1 MDTKKLRQ
9 KILDLAIRGKLVPQ
23 DPNDEPA
30 SVLLERIRAEKEQL
44 IKEGKIKR
52 SKKSAATDKSHYEN
66 MPFEIPE
73 SWCWCTLSELCIFLS
88 RGKSPKYSDERLFP
102 VFAQKCNLKDGGISL
117 DQARFLDP
125 STIGKWGDDYKLK
138 SGDVLVNSTGTGT
151 VGRTR
156 LFDECCLGEYPFV
169 VPDSH
174 ISVART
180 VAEIDSFYI
189 WAILSSN
196 WGQQYL
202 EDNLAGSTNQKELYI
217 GVLENMLIPLPPKN
231 EQKKI
236 AKEIARWE
244 KYVDNID
251 VVKEKLSNYI
261 KQTKS
266 KILDLA
272 ISGKLVPQ
280 DPNDEPAIELLKR
293 INPDFQPCDNSHYEN
308 IEFDIPQNWVWA
320 TIGDIFEHNTG
331 KALNAS
337 NPNGTMLDYITTSN
351 LYWDR
356 FELSIIKQMPFTES
370 EIERCIVRKGDL
382 LICEGGDV
390 GRAAIWDYDY
400 NIMIQNH
407 IHRLRGK
414 VDICTRYFFYLFMH
428 YKLHNLIGGKG
439 VAIQGLSSR
448 DLHNLIIPVP
458 SLKEQYDIA
467 SSIDLYFSKLD
478 MITAEL

>member
-1 MDTKKLRQ
+1 
-9 KILDLAIRGKLVPQ
+9 VPF
-23 DPNDEPA
+23 
-30 SVLLERIRAEKEQL
+30 
-44 IKEGKIKR
+44 G
-52 SKKSAATDKSHYEN
+52 
-66 MPFEIPE
+66 IPE
-73 SWCWCTLSELCIFLS
+73 SWAWVTLSEVCEVA
-88 RGKSPKYSDERLFP
+88 RGGSPRPIKDYLTTNEDG
-102 VFAQKCNLKDGGISL
+102 VNWIKIGDTDKDGKYI
-117 DQARFLDP
+117 
-125 STIGKWGDDYKLK
+125 
-138 SGDVLVNSTGTGT
+138 NSTKEKIIPEGVHRSRFVHKGDFLLTNSMSF
-151 VGRTR
+151 GRPYI
-156 LFDECCLGEYPFV
+156 LNIDGCIHDGWLVISPFSNTYV
-169 VPDSH
+169 
-174 ISVART
+174 T
-180 VAEIDSFYI
+180 EFLYFL
-189 WAILSSN
+189 LSSSFAYDQFADAAS
-196 WGQQYL
+196 GGVVS
-202 EDNLAGSTNQKELYI
+202 NLNSDKVANSYF
-217 GVLENMLIPLPPKN
+217 PLPPEREQHRIINELNNWFKVVGELDKN
-231 EQKKI
+231 IQG
-236 AKEIARWE
+236 
-244 KYVDNID
+244 
-251 VVKEKLSNYI
+251 VKSFVSRI
-261 KQTKS
+261 KS

-272 ISGKLVPQ
+272 ISGKLVPR

-293 INPDFQPCDNSHYEN
+293 INPGFEPCDNSHYEN
-308 IEFDIPQNWVWA
+308 IEFDIPKNWVWA

>member
-1 MDTKKLRQ
+1 VLSDFSELVTLLSGRDLESNDCNSNREGIPYLIGASNIVDGKINITRWTTKPLVISKRGDILISCKGTIGEVVTNVIGEIHIARQ
-9 KILDLAIRGKLVPQ
+9 FMAIQTSPMVYADYIEQYIKSIVNNIKRNARGVIPGISREDILHREIALP
-23 DPNDEPA
+23 P
-30 SVLLERIRAEKEQL
+30 LEEQKRIVIEVEKWLDFIADIEAEK
-44 IKEGKIKR
+44 
-52 SKKSAATDKSHYEN
+52 D
-66 MPFEIPE
+66 
-73 SWCWCTLSELCIFLS
+73 EL
-88 RGKSPKYSDERLFP
+88 E
-102 VFAQKCNLKDGGISL
+102 
-117 DQARFLDP
+117 
-125 STIGKWGDDYKLK
+125 
-138 SGDVLVNSTGTGT
+138 
-151 VGRTR
+151 
-156 LFDECCLGEYPFV
+156 
-169 VPDSH
+169 SH
-174 ISVART
+174 I
-180 VAEIDSFYI
+180 
-189 WAILSSN
+189 
-196 WGQQYL
+196 
-202 EDNLAGSTNQKELYI
+202 
-217 GVLENMLIPLPPKN
+217 
-231 EQKKI
+231 KK
-236 AKEIARWE
+236 
-244 KYVDNID
+244 
-251 VVKEKLSNYI
+251 
-261 KQTKS
+261 TKS

-272 ISGKLVPQ
+272 ISGKLVPR
-280 DPNDEPAIELLKR
+280 DPDDEPAIELLKR
-293 INPDFQPCDNSHYEN
+293 INPDFEPCDNSHYEN

>member
-1 MDTKKLRQ
+1 MY
-9 KILDLAIRGKLVPQ
+9 
-23 DPNDEPA
+23 
-30 SVLLERIRAEKEQL
+30 
-44 IKEGKIKR
+44 
-52 SKKSAATDKSHYEN
+52 KSHYEN
-66 MPFEIPE
+66 VPFEIPGN
-73 SWCWCTLSELCIFLS
+73 WCWTTIDDVNLYNSSSIEPN
-88 RGKSPKYSDERLFP
+88 KSPYKDFELYSVPTFESGMPEF
-102 VFAQKCNLKDGGISL
+102 VKGSEISSAKKIVAQ
-117 DQARFLDP
+117 
-125 STIGKWGDDYKLK
+125 
-138 SGDVLVNSTGTGT
+138 GDVLLCKINPHLNRAWIVTHYDRNRDCIASSEWIICRNNNIEPRFLAYCFTSPYFMELMLSNVSG
-151 VGRTR
+151 VGGSLMRAQ
-156 LFDECCLGEYPFV
+156 PA
-169 VPDSH
+169 
-174 ISVART
+174 SVGK
-180 VAEIDSFYI
+180 YI
-189 WAILSSN
+189 F
-196 WGQQYL
+196 
-202 EDNLAGSTNQKELYI
+202 
-217 GVLENMLIPLPPKN
+217 PLPPIK
-231 EQKKI
+231 EQIRIVVELDKWLMMI
-236 AKEIARWE
+236 DELDIE
-244 KYVDNID
+244 KQD
-251 VVKEKLSNYI
+251 LFLYI
-261 KQTKS
+261 KQIKS

-272 ISGKLVPQ
+272 ISGELVPQ
-280 DPNDEPAIELLKR
+280 DPDDEPAIELLKR
-293 INPDFQPCDNSHYEN
+293 INPSFEPCDNSHYEN

>member
-66 MPFEIPE
+66 VPFEIPE
-73 SWCWCTLSELCIFLS
+73 SWAWVTLSEVCEVA
-88 RGKSPKYSDERLFP
+88 RGGSPRPIKDYLTTNEDG
-102 VFAQKCNLKDGGISL
+102 VNWIKIGDTDKDGKYI
-117 DQARFLDP
+117 
-125 STIGKWGDDYKLK
+125 
-138 SGDVLVNSTGTGT
+138 NSTKEKIIPEGVHRSRFVHKGDFLLTNSMSF
-151 VGRTR
+151 GRPYI
-156 LFDECCLGEYPFV
+156 LNIDGCIHDGWLVISPFANSYV
-169 VPDSH
+169 
-174 ISVART
+174 T
-180 VAEIDSFYI
+180 EFLYFL
-189 WAILSSN
+189 LSSSFAYDQFADAAS
-196 WGQQYL
+196 GGVVS
-202 EDNLAGSTNQKELYI
+202 NLNSDKVANSYF
-217 GVLENMLIPLPPKN
+217 PLPPEREQRRIINELNNWFKVVGELDKN
-231 EQKKI
+231 IQG
-236 AKEIARWE
+236 
-244 KYVDNID
+244 
-251 VVKEKLSNYI
+251 VKSFVSRI
-261 KQTKS
+261 KS

-293 INPDFQPCDNSHYEN
+293 INPGFEPCDNSHYEN
-308 IEFDIPQNWVWA
+308 IEFDIPKNWVWA
-320 TIGDIFEHNTG
+320 TIGDVFEHNTG

>member
-1 MDTKKLRQ
+1 M
-9 KILDLAIRGKLVPQ
+9 IRGTGVWFLYLFC
-23 DPNDEPA
+23 N
-30 SVLLERIRAEKEQL
+30 
-44 IKEGKIKR
+44 
-52 SKKSAATDKSHYEN
+52 KSHYEN
-66 MPFEIPE
+66 VPFEIPE
-73 SWCWCTLSELCIFLS
+73 NWCWCKLS
-88 RGKSPKYSDERLFP
+88 D
-102 VFAQKCNLKDGGISL
+102 VCNFESGYAFS
-117 DQARFLDP
+117 
-125 STIGKWGDDYKLK
+125 SDDYKDKGTPLVRISNIQDGLVSLDNCVYIEGDIDKRFIINNGDLLIAMSGATTGKMGVYQYDCPALLNQRVGNIKVNTSLLLQKYRDYFMQSQGDLILK
-138 SGDVLVNSTGTGT
+138 LSYGGAQPNVSAKIISD
-151 VGRTR
+151 
-156 LFDECCLGEYPFV
+156 LFIPIPSLNEQEN
-169 VPDSH
+169 
-174 ISVART
+174 I
-180 VAEIDSFYI
+180 VAEIEKWFGFIDEI
-189 WAILSSN
+189 ENGKIE
-196 WGQQYL
+196 L
-202 EDNLAGSTNQKELYI
+202 ESHI
-217 GVLENMLIPLPPKN
+217 
-231 EQKKI
+231 KK
-236 AKEIARWE
+236 
-244 KYVDNID
+244 
-251 VVKEKLSNYI
+251 
-261 KQTKS
+261 TKS

-280 DPNDEPAIELLKR
+280 DPNDEPAIELMKR
-293 INPDFQPCDNSHYEN
+293 INPSFEPCDNSHYEN

-400 NIMIQNH
+400 SIMIQNH

>member
-1 MDTKKLRQ
+1 M
-9 KILDLAIRGKLVPQ
+9 
-23 DPNDEPA
+23 
-30 SVLLERIRAEKEQL
+30 LLYL
-44 IKEGKIKR
+44 FCN
-52 SKKSAATDKSHYEN
+52 KSHYEN
-66 MPFEIPE
+66 VPFEIPE
-73 SWCWCTLSELCIFLS
+73 SWVLSDFSELVTLLS
-88 RGKSPKYSDERLFP
+88 GRDLESNDCNSNREGIPYLIGASNIVDGKINITRWTTKPLVISKRGDILISCKGTIGEVVTNVIGEIHIARQFMAIQTSPMVYADYIEQYIKSIVNNIKRNARGVIP
-102 VFAQKCNLKDGGISL
+102 GISREDILHREIALPPLEEQKRIVIEVEKWL
-117 DQARFLDP
+117 DFIAD
-125 STIGKWGDDYKLK
+125 IEAEK
-138 SGDVLVNSTGTGT
+138 
-151 VGRTR
+151 
-156 LFDECCLGEYPFV
+156 DELE
-169 VPDSH
+169 SH
-174 ISVART
+174 I
-180 VAEIDSFYI
+180 
-189 WAILSSN
+189 
-196 WGQQYL
+196 
-202 EDNLAGSTNQKELYI
+202 
-217 GVLENMLIPLPPKN
+217 
-231 EQKKI
+231 KK
-236 AKEIARWE
+236 
-244 KYVDNID
+244 
-251 VVKEKLSNYI
+251 
-261 KQTKS
+261 TKS

-272 ISGKLVPQ
+272 ISGKLVPR
-280 DPNDEPAIELLKR
+280 DPDDEPAIELLKR
-293 INPDFQPCDNSHYEN
+293 INPDFEPCDNSHYEN

>member
-66 MPFEIPE
+66 VPFVIPE
-73 SWCWCTLSELCIFLS
+73 SWCWTSIGELFEHNTGKALNASNRDGKMMDYITTSNLYWDRFDLSVVKQMLFTEEELWRCTAKKGDLLICEGGDIGRAAIWNYDYDIRIQNHIHRL
-88 RGKSPKYSDERLFP
+88 RGY
-102 VFAQKCNLKDGGISL
+102 GGINH
-117 DQARFLDP
+117 RFYYFVFLL
-125 STIGKWGDDYKLK
+125 YKLSNRIGGK
-138 SGDVLVNSTGTGT
+138 GVAIQGLSSGDL
-151 VGRTR
+151 
-156 LFDECCLGEYPFV
+156 
-169 VPDSH
+169 H
-174 ISVART
+174 K
-180 VAEIDSFYI
+180 
-189 WAILSSN
+189 
-196 WGQQYL
+196 L
-202 EDNLAGSTNQKELYI
+202 E
-217 GVLENMLIPLPPKN
+217 VPLPPEC
-231 EQKKI
+231 EQIRLVKTIDKWF
-236 AKEIARWE
+236 KF
-244 KYVDNID
+244 VDLLEQEQEN
-251 VVKEKLSNYI
+251 LHSLA
-261 KQTKS
+261 QSTKS
-266 KILDLA
+266 KILGLA

-293 INPDFQPCDNSHYEN
+293 INPAFEPCDNSHYEN
-308 IEFDIPQNWVWA
+308 IEFDIPKNWVWA

-356 FELSIIKQMPFTES
+356 FELSIIKQMSFTES

>member
-1 MDTKKLRQ
+1 MATNCPPRATFIVRHNLTKFVFLHT
-9 KILDLAIRGKLVPQ
+9 IT
-23 DPNDEPA
+23 
-30 SVLLERIRAEKEQL
+30 S
-44 IKEGKIKR
+44 
-52 SKKSAATDKSHYEN
+52 DKSHYEN
-66 MPFEIPE
+66 VPFEIPE

-88 RGKSPKYSDERLFP
+88 RGKSPKYSEERLFP

-125 STIGKWGDDYKLK
+125 STIEKWGDDYKLK

-174 ISVART
+174 VSVVRT
-180 VAEIDSFYI
+180 ATEIDSFYI

-217 GVLENMLIPLPPKN
+217 GVLEDMFIPLPPKN

-236 AKEIARWE
+236 AKEIARWG

-251 VVKEKLSNYI
+251 VVKAELSNYV

-266 KILDLA
+266 QILDLA

-280 DPNDEPAIELLKR
+280 DPNDEPAIELLRR
-293 INPDFQPCDNSHYEN
+293 INPAFKPCDNSHYEN
-308 IEFDIPQNWVWA
+308 IEFDIPPNWVWA

>member
-1 MDTKKLRQ
+1 MKDHTVLLSSLKYIDEDVFAEIKNYT
-9 KILDLAIRGKLVPQ
+9 ISSNDLYLTIAGTIGDVGLVP
-23 DPNDEPA
+23 
-30 SVLLERIRAEKEQL
+30 AELDGANLTENAAKL
-44 IKEGKIKR
+44 TDIKC
-52 SKKSAATDKSHYEN
+52 SK
-66 MPFEIPE
+66 
-73 SWCWCTLSELCIFLS
+73 
-88 RGKSPKYSDERLFP
+88 
-102 VFAQKCNLKDGGISL
+102 
-117 DQARFLDP
+117 
-125 STIGKWGDDYKLK
+125 
-138 SGDVLVNSTGTGT
+138 
-151 VGRTR
+151 
-156 LFDECCLGEYPFV
+156 
-169 VPDSH
+169 
-174 ISVART
+174 
-180 VAEIDSFYI
+180 
-189 WAILSSN
+189 
-196 WGQQYL
+196 QYL
-202 EDNLAGSTNQKELYI
+202 MYVLMSSIAQDHFCSRFHQVAQPKLSLETASST
-217 GVLENMLIPLPPKN
+217 LIPLPPYR
-231 EQKKI
+231 EQLRI
-236 AKEIARWE
+236 AEELDRWLG
-244 KYVDNID
+244 
-251 VVKEKLSNYI
+251 VVVSVEDDLSELTNYI
-261 KQTKS
+261 RKTKS

-280 DPNDEPAIELLKR
+280 DLDNEPAIELLKR
-293 INPDFQPCDNSHYEN
+293 INPGFEPCDNSHYEN

>member
-1 MDTKKLRQ
+1 MGELFDIVSAKRVLQSDWQRTGIPFYRAREIVRLSYEGYVDNDLFITEEHYNNLKKSY
-9 KILDLAIRGKLVPQ
+9 GVPEPS
-23 DPNDEPA
+23 DIMLSAVGTIGRAYVVRNNDVFYYKDA
-30 SVLLERIRAEKEQL
+30 SVLCLRNVYHLNSEF
-44 IKEGKIKR
+44 IK
-52 SKKSAATDKSHYEN
+52 
-66 MPFEIPE
+66 
-73 SWCWCTLSELCIFLS
+73 W
-88 RGKSPKYSDERLFP
+88 
-102 VFAQKCNLKDGGISL
+102 
-117 DQARFLDP
+117 
-125 STIGKWGDDYKLK
+125 
-138 SGDVLVNSTGTGT
+138 
-151 VGRTR
+151 
-156 LFDECCLGEYPFV
+156 
-169 VPDSH
+169 
-174 ISVART
+174 
-180 VAEIDSFYI
+180 
-189 WAILSSN
+189 ILSSDLL
-196 WGQQYL
+196 Q
-202 EDNLAGSTNQKELYI
+202 NQMY
-217 GVLENMLIPLPPKN
+217 ENSKGTTVDTITIEKANNYFLPLPPIAEQYRIVKLLCKWDAYINDINKN
-231 EQKKI
+231 
-236 AKEIARWE
+236 KEVILN
-244 KYVDNID
+244 NIRT
-251 VVKEKLSNYI
+251 Y
-261 KQTKS
+261 KS
-266 KILDLA
+266 KVLDLA

-293 INPDFQPCDNSHYEN
+293 INPGFKPCDNSHYEN

>member
-1 MDTKKLRQ
+1 M
-9 KILDLAIRGKLVPQ
+9 
-23 DPNDEPA
+23 
-30 SVLLERIRAEKEQL
+30 LLYL
-44 IKEGKIKR
+44 FCN
-52 SKKSAATDKSHYEN
+52 KSHYEN
-66 MPFEIPE
+66 VPFEIPE
-73 SWCWCTLSELCIFLS
+73 SWAWVTLSEVCEVA
-88 RGKSPKYSDERLFP
+88 RGGSPRPIKDYLTTNEDG
-102 VFAQKCNLKDGGISL
+102 VNWIKIGDTDKDGKYI
-117 DQARFLDP
+117 
-125 STIGKWGDDYKLK
+125 
-138 SGDVLVNSTGTGT
+138 NSTKEKIIPEGVHRSRFVHKGDFLLTNSMSF
-151 VGRTR
+151 GRPYI
-156 LFDECCLGEYPFV
+156 LNIDGCIHDGWLVISPFANTYV
-169 VPDSH
+169 
-174 ISVART
+174 T
-180 VAEIDSFYI
+180 EFLYFL
-189 WAILSSN
+189 LSSSFAYDQFADAAS
-196 WGQQYL
+196 GGVVS
-202 EDNLAGSTNQKELYI
+202 NLNSDKVANSYF
-217 GVLENMLIPLPPKN
+217 PLPPEREQRRIINELNNWFKVVGELDKN
-231 EQKKI
+231 IQG
-236 AKEIARWE
+236 
-244 KYVDNID
+244 
-251 VVKEKLSNYI
+251 VKSFVSRI
-261 KQTKS
+261 KS
-266 KILDLA
+266 KILDHA

-293 INPDFQPCDNSHYEN
+293 INPGFEPCDNSHYEN

-320 TIGDIFEHNTG
+320 TIGDVFEHNTG